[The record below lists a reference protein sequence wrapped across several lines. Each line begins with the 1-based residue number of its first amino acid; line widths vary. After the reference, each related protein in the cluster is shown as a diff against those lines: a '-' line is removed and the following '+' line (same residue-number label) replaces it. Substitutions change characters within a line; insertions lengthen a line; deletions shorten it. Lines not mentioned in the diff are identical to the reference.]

1 MEGLIT
7 VFPSNFD
14 NPDEVFATAKAWA
27 EHREGKLLGGGGG
40 IESRNVICATWLD
53 GEPARSANNPRRR
66 FKLVLSDGLPSKP
79 GVYSFYTVDAF
90 YVGETTNLKQRMDQ
104 YANAG
109 MVENPIKEYTNR
121 SIQRKIYESLEKGEI
136 VELRYCISAHIQ
148 GEAETLFKLDFEK
161 KYHRTLVESLVVST
175 QPDRLICWNKQH

>member
-1 MEGLIT
+1 M

-14 NPDEVFATAKAWA
+14 NPDEAFAMAKEWA
-27 EHREGKLLGGGGG
+27 EHRERKLLGAGGG

-79 GVYSFYTVDAF
+79 GVYSFYTADAF
-90 YVGETTNLKQRMDQ
+90 YVGETTNLKKRMDQ

-121 SIQRKIYESLEKGEI
+121 SIQRKIYESLEKRES
-136 VELRYCISAHIQ
+136 VKLRYCTSAHIQ
-148 GEAETLFKLDFEK
+148 GDGENLIKLDFEK
-161 KYHRTLVESLVVST
+161 KYHRTLVESLLVST
-175 QPDRLICWNKQH
+175 QPDSLICWNKQH